1 MSYGTNNR
9 NGGYSGQNRHSV
21 NSFQSS
27 RSKRSQSMDALRT
40 SKRIAKTED
49 QWLKD
54 PSHYD
59 LPGVDTKKEDKPKE
73 IIAIKASAP
82 DGDFTVYNNF
92 ESNEKAEQI
101 ARSLE
106 AQKKIY
112 SNIEIVTSEERLK
125 EIIEKERPAIDKELS
140 VDNLLGND
148 EFAKKSVQ
156 DLISKGN
163 YPNRAMQIYVN
174 SVEGDISQLPPKL
187 AEHARKSGWLNQ
199 GSVEGSSATYNEA
212 TGWMAISFSGIP
224 APEIRAE
231 MKASGFRYNPMRKQ
245 WVAKWYPDREA
256 LAKKIA
262 GEVQQVKIE
271 PNWAKKAEHAAELS
285 EKHAEKADEL
295 HDKAHRLSD
304 SIPFGQPVLPNH
316 HSTQGHLNDLSKI
329 DKWHRQGVDEK
340 EIANNYAKQAER
352 YGRKATGESLIT
364 IGNRIKKLEAE
375 RRSIKR
381 SLIGEI
387 VEVNGKLYRRKGS
400 QPSPEREA
408 ELKNWLSK
416 TESRLAVEK
425 ERYVAGGGILD
436 KPAKH

>member
-9 NGGYSGQNRHSV
+9 GGGYGGSNHHSAK
-21 NSFQSS
+21 SFQAT
-27 RSKRSQSMDALRT
+27 RSKRAQSMDSLRT

-59 LPGVDTKKEDKPKE
+59 LPGVDTKKDTEAPPKT
-73 IIAIKASAP
+73 K
-82 DGDFTVYNNF
+82 G
-92 ESNEKAEQI
+92 
-101 ARSLE
+101 
-106 AQKKIY
+106 
-112 SNIEIVTSEERLK
+112 
-125 EIIEKERPAIDKELS
+125 S
-140 VDNLLGND
+140 VD
-148 EFAKKSVQ
+148 
-156 DLISKGN
+156 
-163 YPNRAMQIYVN
+163 
-174 SVEGDISQLPPKL
+174 
-187 AEHARKSGWLNQ
+187 
-199 GSVEGSSATYNEA
+199 GSTATYNEA

-224 APEIRAE
+224 APEIRTE
-231 MKASGFRYNPMRKQ
+231 MKASGFRYNPRRKQ
-245 WVAKWYPDREA
+245 WIAKWYPDREA
-256 LAKKIA
+256 LAKKLA
-262 GEVQQVKIE
+262 GEIQQVKIE
-271 PNWAKKAEHAAELS
+271 PNWAAKAEHAAALS
-285 EKHAEKADEL
+285 EKHAEKADKL

-329 DKWHRQGVDEK
+329 DKWHRQGVDET

-352 YGRKATGESLIT
+352 YGRKATGESLKT

-381 SLIGEI
+381 SLIGDI
-387 VEVNGKLYRRKGS
+387 VEIGGKLYRRKGS

-408 ELKNWLSK
+408 ELKSWLSR

-436 KPAKH
+436 EPAKH